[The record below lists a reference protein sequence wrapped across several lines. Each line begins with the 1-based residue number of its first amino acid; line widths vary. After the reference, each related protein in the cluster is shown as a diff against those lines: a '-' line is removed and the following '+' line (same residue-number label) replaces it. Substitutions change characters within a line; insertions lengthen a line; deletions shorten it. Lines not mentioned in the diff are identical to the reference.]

1 MERKMKE
8 FDMNYLEKGNNL
20 GLIYY
25 DYHNIISFSL
35 GTWGIRFKVELNRI
49 I

>member
-20 GLIYY
+20 GLIYHH
-25 DYHNIISFSL
+25 YHNIVSFSL
-35 GTWGIRFKVELNRI
+35 DVGIRFKAESNFCLY
-49 I
+49 